1 MREYDQMKDRDI
13 RRLRRHTILVRFA
26 IILVFI
32 FGLISLILYFDPS
45 LLNTPVEPYKG
56 KIVWLLVGTLF
67 VVLAILSFFLVG
79 RWSRRLLWIVS
90 YTVPCSMH
98 LVLKVEENSEST
110 QYYAHLTP
118 ADNDPRNQR
127 IWRIALWGP
136 LHENMR
142 TIIGRDVKAQVYFDP
157 KSGRPAV
164 IESEFGLLWAMAGS
178 GAAEE
183 KE

>member
-1 MREYDQMKDRDI
+1 MKDRDI
-13 RRLRRHTILVRFA
+13 WRLRRHTILVRSA

-32 FGLISLILYFDPS
+32 FGLISLVLYFDPS

-56 KIVWLLVGTLF
+56 KIVWFLVGTLF
-67 VVLAILSFFLVG
+67 VVLAIFSFFLVG
-79 RWSRRLLWIVS
+79 RWSRRLLWIV
-90 YTVPCSMH
+90 YHTVPRPMH
-98 LVLKVEENSEST
+98 LVLKVEEDSENT

-118 ADNDPRNQR
+118 TDNDLRNQR

-136 LHENMR
+136 SYEN
-142 TIIGRDVKAQVYFDP
+142 IKALIGRDINARIYFDP
-157 KSGRPAV
+157 RSGKPAV

-178 GAAEE
+178 GAAEQ